1 MIPADLAPLLT
12 PALVVALMASLAW
25 LALIDLRTFGVSP
38 PAAVATSICMTA
50 LHLVSAVPLLIS
62 ALFALAC
69 YSAILLLVRLNPS
82 RLGQGDATLFA
93 LIAFAAGPTSLLPI
107 AAGVFAATI
116 VLTTL
121 ALLLRR
127 RKPLSAWRRHIVP
140 AAPAAAA
147 AILAATALH
156 SKSLTV
162 AIALLVFIA
171 AIPAAILPTKAMHSP
186 SS

>member
-1 MIPADLAPLLT
+1 MTFADLAPLLIPT
-12 PALVVALMASLAW
+12 LVTALMASLAW
-25 LALIDLRTFGVSP
+25 LALIDLRTFEVSP
-38 PAAVATSICMTA
+38 AAAIATGLCIGA
-50 LHLVSAVPLLIS
+50 LHLASTAPFLVPT
-62 ALFALAC
+62 LFALVS
-69 YSAILLLVRLNPS
+69 YGAILVLARLNPS

-93 LIAFAAGPTSLLPI
+93 LIAFAAGPTTHLPI
-107 AAGVFAATI
+107 VAAVFAATLA
-116 VLTTL
+116 LTTL
-121 ALLLRR
+121 SLLLRR

-156 SKSLTV
+156 SESLTA

-171 AIPAAILPTKAMHSP
+171 AIPVAILPTKAMHSP